1 MEMKKRISLELRNR
15 SPAEVRELVV
25 DSCRSADGEVEGVTE
40 EFSALEVLSM
50 VNVGL
55 GSLAKLPA
63 LPKLRKLEVSDNS
76 ISGGLDALA
85 EKCPNLSYLNL
96 SGNHIKE
103 LSSLQPLQNL
113 KNLKSLDLYSCGVTA
128 ADGYR
133 DAVFRLL
140 PQVVYLDGFDPDD
153 NEVPES
159 NDEDDEAGP
168 PGDEDEDED
177 EEEGSEVGLSYLMK
191 EGIQVS
197 LAVVSSS
204 EDDDA
209 PAQGEKRKRDADDE
223 GDDDDD
229 E

>member
-103 LSSLQPLQNL
+103 LSSLQPL
-113 KNLKSLDLYSCGVTA
+113 V
-128 ADGYR
+128 
-133 DAVFRLL
+133 
-140 PQVVYLDGFDPDD
+140 
-153 NEVPES
+153 
-159 NDEDDEAGP
+159 
-168 PGDEDEDED
+168 
-177 EEEGSEVGLSYLMK
+177 
-191 EGIQVS
+191 
-197 LAVVSSS
+197 

-209 PAQGEKRKRDADDE
+209 LAQGEKRKRDADDE